1 MKLLYKA
8 PFLLGTASE
17 DAVSVLEEQRDG
29 LHVHMWHRV
38 YYCLE

>member
-8 PFLLGTASE
+8 PFLLGTASK

-29 LHVHMWHRV
+29 LHVHRWHRV
-38 YYCLE
+38 YYCLV